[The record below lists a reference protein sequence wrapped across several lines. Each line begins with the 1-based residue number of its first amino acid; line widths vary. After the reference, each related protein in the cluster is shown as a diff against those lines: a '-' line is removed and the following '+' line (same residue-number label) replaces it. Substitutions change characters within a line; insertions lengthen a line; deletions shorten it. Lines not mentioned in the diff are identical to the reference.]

1 MVFDGVRLLFSLVV
15 LFISFFI
22 IVFSVSYMDREMY
35 LSRFIWLVVLFV
47 VSMNCLIF
55 VPRMIGVIVG
65 WDGLGLI
72 SFLLV
77 VYYQNKKSLG
87 AGMVTAFI
95 NRLGDALLLLRV
107 VLLRS
112 CGH

>member
-1 MVFDGVRLLFSLVV
+1 MNFLV
-15 LFISFFI
+15 
-22 IVFSVSYMDREMY
+22 
-35 LSRFIWLVVLFV
+35 
-47 VSMNCLIF
+47 F
-55 VPRMIGVIVG
+55 VPRIVGIIVG

-95 NRLGDALLLLRV
+95 NRLGDALLLVRVAILRV
-107 VLLRS
+107 